1 MQASYLNRLSNIK
14 MLQTSECKLVEKSY
28 SIGRYCAK
36 RTDGSNLQL
45 LPLSKDVADITL
57 M

>member
-14 MLQTSECKLVEKSY
+14 MLQTSEYKLVEKSY